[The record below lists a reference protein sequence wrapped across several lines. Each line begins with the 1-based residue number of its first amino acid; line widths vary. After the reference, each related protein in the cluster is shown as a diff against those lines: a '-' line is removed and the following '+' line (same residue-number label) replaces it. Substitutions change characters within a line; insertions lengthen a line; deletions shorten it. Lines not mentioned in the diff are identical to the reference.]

1 MLMVKKPVTYGIR
14 LDDQTANYI
23 QALADAL
30 DIPKSYVVRQ
40 MVKAAVQ
47 LHRDGI
53 LEFPEC
59 AVNREALKKLVEE
72 KSVGTTDS

>member
-1 MLMVKKPVTYGIR
+1 MVKKPVTYGIR

-30 DIPKSYVVRQ
+30 DLPKSYIVRQ

-59 AVNREALKKLVEE
+59 AVNKEALKNILRRE
-72 KSVGTTDS
+72 

>member
-1 MLMVKKPVTYGIR
+1 MVKKPVTYGIR

-30 DIPKSYVVRQ
+30 DLPKSYVVRQ
-40 MVKAAVQ
+40 MVRVAVQ
-47 LHRDGI
+47 LHRDGV

-59 AVNREALKKLVEE
+59 TVNREVLKKKINE
-72 KSVGTTDS
+72 G

>member
-1 MLMVKKPVTYGIR
+1 MVKKPVTYGIR

-30 DIPKSYVVRQ
+30 DLPKTYIVRELIK
-40 MVKAAVQ
+40 VAIE
-47 LHRDGI
+47 LHKNRV

-59 AVNREALKKLVEE
+59 AVNKEALKKYIELQCL
-72 KSVGTTDS
+72 SSR